1 MEEMNI
7 PENIAYLNY
16 LKGVR
21 KDVESEIKTVKD
33 NLEKDKLQ
41 QELASVNQQIWKII
55 SER

>member
-1 MEEMNI
+1 MNI